1 MGAARPGPRR
11 CRDHR
16 ERRLGPRR
24 PGAPQRRAGPPASVG
39 PPVDL
44 AQPAARL
51 RGLRAADAWH
61 GRRAAPLRR
70 LPHRPQRAGAGRPG
84 PAAGVAGF
92 PEIEMREVLQEL
104 NEWTR
109 DGEDIAIATVI
120 ETWGSSPR
128 PLGSK
133 MLVTRSGKM
142 AGSVSNGCIEGAVF
156 EEAQKVL
163 KSGTPKIAAFGVADD
178 VAFEVGLACGGHIEV
193 FIQPLGTAHRQLV
206 GMLDRN
212 EPATLR
218 TNLLSGEEVLAEG
231 TPPGSELARRDGDV
245 FIEPFRRPA
254 HLVIIGAIHIAIPL
268 HRLAKLMGY
277 RVTVIDARAK
287 FATRERFPEAD
298 ELIVAWPDEA
308 MAKLTLDNS
317 TYVVILT
324 HDPKFDLPALRS
336 VLGKDVGYIGAIG
349 SRKTNENRFASLR
362 SEGFTDEQ
370 IARVHGPIGLDLGGR
385 GAEET
390 ALGILA
396 EVTAVRFGGS
406 GSSMRE
412 VRARSGAG

>member
-1 MGAARPGPRR
+1 
-11 CRDHR
+11 
-16 ERRLGPRR
+16 
-24 PGAPQRRAGPPASVG
+24 
-39 PPVDL
+39 
-44 AQPAARL
+44 
-51 RGLRAADAWH
+51 
-61 GRRAAPLRR
+61 
-70 LPHRPQRAGAGRPG
+70 
-84 PAAGVAGF
+84 
-92 PEIEMREVLQEL
+92 MREVLGEL
-104 NEWTR
+104 REWM
-109 DGEDIAIATVI
+109 DAGEQIGLATVV

-133 MLVTRSGKM
+133 MAVTQSGKM

-163 KSGTPKIAAFGVADD
+163 KSGRPKIAAFGVADD

-193 FIQPLGTAHRQLV
+193 FIQPLGQPHRQV
-206 GMLDRN
+206 VEMLNRG

-218 TNLLSGEEVLAEG
+218 TNLVNGEAEVVRG
-231 TPPGSELARRDGDV
+231 TPAGTELARRDRRVRAGHPDEDV
-245 FIEPFRRPA
+245 FIEPLRRPA

-277 RVTVIDARAK
+277 RVTVVDARAK
-287 FATRERFPEAD
+287 FATKERFPEAD

-308 MAKLTLDNS
+308 MAKIHVDNS

-336 VLGKDVGYIGAIG
+336 VLKKDAGYVGAIG
-349 SRKTNENRFASLR
+349 SRKTNQNRFDALR
-362 SEGFTDEQ
+362 NEGFTEAE
-370 IARVHGPIGLDLGGR
+370 IAKVHGPIGLDLGSR

-396 EVTAVRFGGS
+396 ELTAVRFGGTGTS
-406 GSSMRE
+406 KKNAPSAS
-412 VRARSGAG
+412 A

>member
-1 MGAARPGPRR
+1 
-11 CRDHR
+11 
-16 ERRLGPRR
+16 
-24 PGAPQRRAGPPASVG
+24 
-39 PPVDL
+39 
-44 AQPAARL
+44 
-51 RGLRAADAWH
+51 
-61 GRRAAPLRR
+61 
-70 LPHRPQRAGAGRPG
+70 
-84 PAAGVAGF
+84 
-92 PEIEMREVLQEL
+92 MREVLGEL
-104 NEWTR
+104 EQWTR
-109 DGEDIAIATVI
+109 EGEDIALATVV

-133 MLVTRSGKM
+133 MVVTKSGKM

-156 EEAQKVL
+156 DEAQKVL
-163 KSGTPKIAAFGVADD
+163 QSGKPKLAAFGVADD

-193 FIQPLGTAHRQLV
+193 FVQPLGPAHKQLIE
-206 GMLDRN
+206 MLERN
-212 EPATLR
+212 EAATLR
-218 TNLLSGEEVLAEG
+218 TNLVTGDVELTKGA
-231 TPPGSELARRDGDV
+231 PAGSELARRDGDD
-245 FIEPFRRPA
+245 FIEPVRRPA
-254 HLVIIGAIHIAIPL
+254 HLVIVGAIHIAIPL

-277 RVTVIDARAK
+277 RVTVVDARSK

-349 SRKTNENRFASLR
+349 SRKTNQNRFDALR
-362 SEGFTDEQ
+362 AEGFTEDQ
-370 IARVHGPIGLDLGGR
+370 LSRVHGPVGLDLGGR

-396 EVTAVRFGGS
+396 EITATRFGGS
-406 GSSMRE
+406 GAFMRDAKRSS
-412 VRARSGAG
+412 VA